1 MGASAPTIIMMAS
14 TEAPSFKSNLSLMM
28 ARAITT
34 PAHPPSACRKRS
46 PTNAQMEGAKAQAKL
61 VSV

>member
-1 MGASAPTIIMMAS
+1 MGANEPTIIITAIA
-14 TEAPSFKSNLSLMM
+14 EAPCLMSNLSLMM

-34 PAHPPSACRKRS
+34 PAHPPSACKKRKH
-46 PTNAQMEGAKAQAKL
+46 TNREMESAAAQAKL